1 MKFPKRLA
9 SEEGNAGDIARG
21 ILLDSEFGAP
31 PPAAEHAVWT
41 DLRAKLAAPMGGNPE
56 SGALPQISE
65 ASPTQAPIPV
75 SGVAQVG
82 GAGFALAKLGVVA
95 GIVAGAGLTALTL
108 HPARHVTIQQSAPP
122 EPVNRVVQVNSAPAS
137 ESSPAAASSASL
149 NPVESATLPR
159 PASDHTEPL
168 AKASRDKL
176 TRAADNDNLAKSKA
190 AVGTAR
196 FSDESASSLPPTV
209 PLDSAGSA
217 GRVPSNSSERA
228 SQLLRETALLEQAR
242 AALRAG
248 NTGQAWQTLE
258 QWAAEFPSGQL
269 NQEREALTIELLWR
283 SGRRDL
289 ASTRIRAFERAYP
302 KSAHAARL
310 RALLTEQ

>member
-9 SEEGNAGDIARG
+9 SEEGNAGEIARS
-21 ILLDSEFGAP
+21 ILSDSEFGAP
-31 PPAAEHAVWT
+31 PSAAEQAVWT
-41 DLRAKLAAPMGGNPE
+41 GLRTRLAAPMGGSPE
-56 SGALPQISE
+56 STRLPQISE
-65 ASPTQAPIPV
+65 ANPTQAPMPI

-108 HPARHVTIQQSAPP
+108 HPTRHVAIQQSAPP
-122 EPVNRVVQVNSAPAS
+122 EPVSRVALVSSAPTS
-137 ESSPAAASSASL
+137 ESPLATASSASP
-149 NPVESATLPR
+149 NPSESATLPR
-159 PASDHTEPL
+159 PTSEHVEPSS
-168 AKASRDKL
+168 KASRDRV
-176 TRAADNDNLAKSKA
+176 TPSADHDNLAKSNA

-196 FSDESASSLPPTV
+196 FSDEGATSLPPPV
-209 PLDSAGSA
+209 PQDKPGSAGSE
-217 GRVPSNSSERA
+217 PSNSNERA

-248 NTGQAWQTLE
+248 STGQAWQTLE

-269 NQEREALTIELLWR
+269 NQEREALAIELLWR

-310 RALLTEQ
+310 KALLTEQ